1 MTALISCVV
10 YTISER
16 IPWIENVS
24 NGEVL
29 ETMES
34 KWIFIFSTRQRQLEL
49 LDPIMMKEG
58 LRNLILTVEI
68 EGKTVRGT
76 QRKTNLMNG

>member
-68 EGKTVRGT
+68 EGKTVRRT

>member
-34 KWIFIFSTRQRQLEL
+34 KWIFIFSTRQRELEL
-49 LDPIMMKEG
+49 LDRIMMKEG

-68 EGKTVRGT
+68 EGKTVRRT